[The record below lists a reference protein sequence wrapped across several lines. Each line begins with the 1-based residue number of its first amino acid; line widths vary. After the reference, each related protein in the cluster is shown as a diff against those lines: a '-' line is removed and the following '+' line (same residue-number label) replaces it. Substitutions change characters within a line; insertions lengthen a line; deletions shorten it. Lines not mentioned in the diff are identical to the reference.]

1 MFSSLRGI
9 NWIETGM
16 RTKGFG
22 VDWANNTFYHK
33 EYQHTLG
40 EHIAQEGMLKCITVH
55 VWACML
61 QCSPVG
67 VHVTPFLI
75 YAQAKLGFT
84 QPSPAQ
90 WSCTRPFCTIKVP
103 VQQALS
109 ELHLTRAG
117 QAENYLRTET
127 LSSSLKKS
135 PFFSQS
141 SLGLF
146 IQTSINSSWTAG
158 HPENSDGPGACC
170 VLQMAA
176 SGPILDFKV

>member
-9 NWIETGM
+9 NWIDTGM

-22 VDWANNTFYHK
+22 VGWANNTFYHK
-33 EYQHTLG
+33 EYQRMLG
-40 EHIAQEGMLKCITVH
+40 EHIAQEGMLKCINVH

-61 QCSPVG
+61 QCTPVG
-67 VHVTPFLI
+67 VLVTPFLT

-90 WSCTRPFCTIKVP
+90 WSCTRPFSTIEVP
-103 VQQALS
+103 VQQPLS

-117 QAENYLRTET
+117 QTENCLRTET

-135 PFFSQS
+135 PFFFL
-141 SLGLF
+141 SLPWGF
-146 IQTSINSSWTAG
+146 SFRHQ
-158 HPENSDGPGACC
+158 
-170 VLQMAA
+170 
-176 SGPILDFKV
+176 